1 MFYGKLYILLISI
14 YLSGAQAQENQ
25 QDMVESAS
33 APSVFMPIIRNQQQP
48 TVVPSRQSYF
58 PLKNRSPYRS
68 NLKKF
73 APPGKIATPSQSAVS
88 ARPVVTRGVPSAA
101 APEQDMFEYPAQAAP
116 KKDATG
122 MTPDQAQQILSI
134 YGTQH

>member
-1 MFYGKLYILLISI
+1 MFYGNLYILLISV

-25 QDMVESAS
+25 QDMVESPPPPA
-33 APSVFMPIIRNQQQP
+33 VFMPIMRNQQQP
-48 TVVPSRQSYF
+48 AVAPSRQSYL

-101 APEQDMFEYPAQAAP
+101 APAQGVFEYPSQAAP
-116 KKDATG
+116 AKEGKN
-122 MTPDQAQQILSI
+122 MTPDQAKQILSI